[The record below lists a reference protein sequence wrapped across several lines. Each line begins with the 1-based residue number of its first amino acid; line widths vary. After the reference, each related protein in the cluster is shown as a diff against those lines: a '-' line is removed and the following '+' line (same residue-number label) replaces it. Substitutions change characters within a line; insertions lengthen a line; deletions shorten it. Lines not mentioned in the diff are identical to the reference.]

1 MATVVLFHHAQG
13 LTEGVR
19 TFAERLRDAG
29 HEVHTPDLFDGRTF
43 DDLTTGVGHVGEIG
57 FPALLQRGAAA
68 VEGVPEEVV
77 YAGFSLGVLPAHM
90 LAQGRPGARGAVL
103 MEACVPPSEFG
114 PGWPEGLPVQVHGMS
129 DDPFFAGEG
138 DLDVARALTEQ
149 EARGELFLYPG
160 EAHLFADPTLAS
172 YDAGAAALLL
182 DRVLAF
188 LGGLDALDA

>member
-13 LTEGVR
+13 LTEGVLDL
-19 TFAERLRDAG
+19 ADRLRDAG
-29 HEVHTPDLFDGRTF
+29 HEVHTPDLFEGRTF

-68 VEGVPEEVV
+68 VEGLPDDVV
-77 YAGFSLGVLPAHM
+77 YAGLSLGVLPAQM
-90 LAQGRPGARGAVL
+90 LAQGRAGARGAVL
-103 MEACVPPSEFG
+103 VEACVPPSEFG

-138 DLDVARALTEQ
+138 DLDVARALTDQ
-149 EARGELFLYPG
+149 EARAELFLYPG
-160 EAHLFADPTLAS
+160 GTHLFADRTLPS

-188 LGGLDALDA
+188 LAGLDG